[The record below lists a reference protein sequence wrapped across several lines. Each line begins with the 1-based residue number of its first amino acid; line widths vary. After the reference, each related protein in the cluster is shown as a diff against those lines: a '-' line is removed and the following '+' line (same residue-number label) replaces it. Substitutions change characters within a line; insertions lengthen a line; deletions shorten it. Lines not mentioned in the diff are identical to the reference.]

1 MQSTLTGQ
9 LQHHSTK
16 VPFQIGTCCTVGHS
30 SKQGNFEEQLNS
42 LQQQN
47 WMRMKL
53 FPIIIVTSEKSQM
66 DQPKQFQ
73 TETYASQGFTVKT
86 IAHERLQ
93 QLYIPQSWA
102 SSHLFCFMY
111 WWFTGSPQTFM
122 SAKIT
127 IMRSQKQDM
136 WSGLEQVCSPY
147 QGNVCTRWMPGITYR
162 IKSALWWVLKQVLL
176 QLHW

>member
-16 VPFQIGTCCTVGHS
+16 VPFQIGTCCTVGHTS
-30 SKQGNFEEQLNS
+30 TRELWRTAKLTTTAK
-42 LQQQN
+42 L
-47 WMRMKL
+47 MRMKL

-73 TETYASQGFTVKT
+73 TETYASQGFTDKT

-93 QLYIPQSWA
+93 QLYIPQSWT

-147 QGNVCTRWMPGITYR
+147 QGNVCTRWMPGIMYR
-162 IKSALWWVLKQVLL
+162 MC
-176 QLHW
+176 